1 MDTAKHFVSGEGCA
15 RTVVVH
21 WVGQVVP
28 QILQGAFAG
37 HSRLGP
43 EAQIGQHRQ
52 PRIAH
57 LQRYT
62 LPS

>member
-1 MDTAKHFVSGEGCA
+1 MAKFKIVGA
-15 RTVVVH
+15 RTVVVQG
-21 WVGQVVP
+21 VCQMVP
-28 QILQGAFAG
+28 QVLQGAFAC

-57 LQRYT
+57 LQQR
-62 LPS
+62 